1 MEFEPLRDSILAVTG
16 NLDTA
21 SLGRSVPLYGD
32 ANVTRRTL
40 YAFVDRTNIPTVMS
54 TFDVPNPNLTQGER
68 FVSTVS
74 PQALFLMNNSFVLN
88 NVRKLARSEQ
98 FKSLP
103 EDSTRIQWLYRR
115 ILQRDAV
122 TSEVEILSRLL
133 PVPAPG
139 PEVVDPQDTEIAAQ
153 IKAAEEAYAAK
164 QDKATKRKLDQLR
177 KLEKT
182 QMIAKERKQKQAK
195 ERAKGVTQP
204 ADGWE
209 KVIHTILMSNE
220 FVYVL

>member
-1 MEFEPLRDSILAVTG
+1 
-16 NLDTA
+16 
-21 SLGRSVPLYGD
+21 
-32 ANVTRRTL
+32 
-40 YAFVDRTNIPTVMS
+40 
-54 TFDVPNPNLTQGER
+54 
-68 FVSTVS
+68 
-74 PQALFLMNNSFVLN
+74 
-88 NVRKLARSEQ
+88 
-98 FKSLP
+98 
-103 EDSTRIQWLYRR
+103 
-115 ILQRDAV
+115 
-122 TSEVEILSRLL
+122 
-133 PVPAPG
+133 
-139 PEVVDPQDTEIAAQ
+139 VVDPQDTEIAAQ